1 MPSEETRP
9 GPARFHHIIPGLI
22 SEIESLTEALRGW
35 AERRGI
41 PARTVNSIILMLDE
55 LLTNVVMHGYGDDD
69 SGEIEVTVLTI
80 ENGVEV
86 IIRDS
91 AHAFDPFSIA
101 EPDTTLD
108 VDERDI
114 GGLGVHFVRKM
125 ADSFAYRRDGDIN
138 EVRFCKSFP
147 S

>member
-1 MPSEETRP
+1 MSSEEAAP
-9 GPARFHHIIPGLI
+9 GTARFHHIIPGLI
-22 SEIESLTEALRGW
+22 PEIESLTEALRGW
-35 AERRGI
+35 ADRHGI
-41 PARTVNSIILMLDE
+41 PARMINSIVLMLDE

-69 SGEIEVTVLTI
+69 SGEIEVTVLATT
-80 ENGVEV
+80 NGLEV

-91 AHAFDPFSIA
+91 ATAFDPFSIA

-138 EVRFCKSFP
+138 EVRFSKSFP

>member
-1 MPSEETRP
+1 MSSEEAAP
-9 GPARFHHIIPGLI
+9 GTARFHHIIPGLI
-22 SEIESLTEALRGW
+22 PEIESLTEALRGW
-35 AERRGI
+35 ADRHGI
-41 PARTVNSIILMLDE
+41 PARMINSIVLMLDE

-69 SGEIEVTVLTI
+69 SGEIEVTVLATT
-80 ENGVEV
+80 NGLEV

-91 AHAFDPFSIA
+91 ATTFDPFSIA

-138 EVRFCKSFP
+138 EVRFSKSFP